1 MAGGTNQWPPEG
13 GGGSQYRQPGFASG
27 GPDDPAMGGSGY
39 YGGGQGGGW
48 GSSYGFKPKGPTQWA
63 GPNAHYPNWND
74 DPSSGY
80 ANDVAMIN
88 AGPWPGGGGG
98 MGGGWGSPWTGGGGG
113 FGPGLIGWHVADG
126 PGSGMGGHRPLV
138 RTADFQDSNNNGVD
152 DRDEEGYSYT
162 RPGDEGYVG
171 VEEGG
176 GDVAASPFNWG
187 SVGAGRLAKAK
198 EYAALGQMG
207 RAKDVFT
214 SGVKGGAWSPEIH
227 QQLRTFKTGG

>member
-13 GGGSQYRQPGFASG
+13 GMSRPGFASG
-27 GPDDPAMGGSGY
+27 GPDDPVMGY

-48 GSSYGFKPKGPTQWA
+48 GGDYGFKAKQAVMPEGWQSGDPNPWNPGGPTQWA

-80 ANDVAMIN
+80 ANDVALMN
-88 AGPWPGGGGG
+88 AG
-98 MGGGWGSPWTGGGGG
+98 PWTGGGGG
-113 FGPGLIGWHVADG
+113 FGPGLMSGGDDSGYYGGWRVFDG
-126 PGSGMGGHRPLV
+126 PGSGMWNEPEGGY
-138 RTADFQDSNNNGVD
+138 
-152 DRDEEGYSYT
+152 EE
-162 RPGDEGYVG
+162 YVEPV
-171 VEEGG
+171 VEEE
-176 GDVAASPFNWG
+176 AAPFDWG
-187 SVGAGRLAKAK
+187 AVGAGRLAKAK